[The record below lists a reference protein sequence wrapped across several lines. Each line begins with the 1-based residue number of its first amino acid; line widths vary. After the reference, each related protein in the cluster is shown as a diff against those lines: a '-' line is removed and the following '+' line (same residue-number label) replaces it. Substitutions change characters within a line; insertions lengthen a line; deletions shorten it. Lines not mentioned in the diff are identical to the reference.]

1 MVYIVSYELH
11 NNRAHE
17 KRNSMKL
24 MMWGGQFDQKSES
37 MRV

>member
-17 KRNSMKL
+17 KRNQYEIDDV
-24 MMWGGQFDQKSES
+24 GEGQFDQKK
-37 MRV
+37 